1 MRMRMD
7 SRQIPSFRSYIEVNY
22 KFTLAKLRWS
32 KGFQC
37 RLIPLPFRCCS
48 TCICHRGYPLG
59 LYNLLHS
66 LEQAVAF
73 FSSSA
78 LSQKYNQPSSSSHQ
92 NGLAGARNHCHHYGH
107 HRHHIIII
115 IIIFFIIFFII
126 TLSFL
131 STRKKKDQKK
141 KKRKRKKKKKDN
153 FYLNF
158 AFAF

>member
-92 NGLAGARNHCHHYGH
+92 NGLAGARNHCHHHGH
-107 HRHHIIII
+107 HRHHHRHHHHHILHHILHHHS
-115 IIIFFIIFFII
+115 FFPIN
-126 TLSFL
+126 
-131 STRKKKDQKK
+131 KKKKK
-141 KKRKRKKKKKDN
+141 IEKRKKRKRKKRKKII
-153 FYLNF
+153 FI
-158 AFAF
+158 